1 MQIGYKIVR
10 FPQLTS
16 CIATWEDVVVYY
28 PLWEWVAPQLN
39 RGPLC
44 VFRTLQD
51 AQRWCCTVSF
61 LPKNLRIF
69 KCYFEESD
77 ETSIW
82 GVTAKIEL
90 DRLPHGTAL
99 ADRVKLIERVTW

>member
-1 MQIGYKIVR
+1 MQIGYKVVS

-44 VFRTLQD
+44 VFRTLED
-51 AQRWCCTVSF
+51 AQRWYGREKL
-61 LPKNLRIF
+61 LPRNRRIF

-77 ETSIW
+77 EASIW

>member
-10 FPQLTS
+10 LPQHTG
-16 CIATWEDVVVYY
+16 CIATWERVVVYY
-28 PLWEWVAPQLN
+28 SLWEWVEPQPN
-39 RGPLC
+39 RGPMC
-44 VFRTLQD
+44 VFRTLED

-82 GVTAKIEL
+82 GQTIKTEL
-90 DRLPHGTAL
+90 DLLPHGTAL
-99 ADRVKLIERVTW
+99 ADRVKLIEEVS